1 MSSFFS
7 PSKNTHHRNSGMV
20 SIFMG
25 TLYWFFYGT
34 AFVVGLVEILAGELE
49 TGVTRFMAV
58 SIKTF
63 VLCVMCCSSG
73 WVYIWIFLWIVVC
86 LIFKAP

>member
-1 MSSFFS
+1 
-7 PSKNTHHRNSGMV
+7 
-20 SIFMG
+20 MG

-63 VLCVMCCSSG
+63 VLCVMACVGLMLGVTNPATVWNEQYQCLGASSHPLLEG
-73 WVYIWIFLWIVVC
+73 F
-86 LIFKAP
+86 

>member
-1 MSSFFS
+1 
-7 PSKNTHHRNSGMV
+7 
-20 SIFMG
+20 MG

-63 VLCVMCCSSG
+63 VLCALGLAKSVLLSG
-73 WVYIWIFLWIVVC
+73 LWWITRGLS
-86 LIFKAP
+86 LIQGNLPLYMGG

>member
-1 MSSFFS
+1 
-7 PSKNTHHRNSGMV
+7 MV

-73 WVYIWIFLWIVVC
+73 WVYIWIFL
-86 LIFKAP
+86 